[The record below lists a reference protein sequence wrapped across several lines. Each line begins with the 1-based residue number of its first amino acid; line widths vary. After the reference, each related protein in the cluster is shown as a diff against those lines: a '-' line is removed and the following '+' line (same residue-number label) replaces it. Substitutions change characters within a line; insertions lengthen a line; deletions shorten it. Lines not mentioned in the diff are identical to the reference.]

1 MNIEE
6 LGKGLSQSAVKTRD
20 QNGFKLS
27 YIEGHHAI
35 REANRIF
42 GYDGWIRETLDV
54 NEVQNEQVD
63 GKWRVSYTAR
73 SQVTV
78 GPVVRQGVGF
88 GQGIDKD
95 LGRAHESA
103 IKEAE
108 TDAMKRALMTFGDP
122 FGLALYDKEQAHV
135 EKPGVTPKSTGP
147 GQDTIKRI
155 VGEMN
160 ITKDQFAAFQKLPA
174 LNGRSWSTV
183 LLEAHEEGCNNYD
196 RLIEFVGSKE
206 KISA

>member
-1 MNIEE
+1 MKLEE
-6 LGKGLSQSAVKTRD
+6 LEKPLNAAHVKQRD

-42 GYDGWIRETLDV
+42 GFMDWDRQTLDV
-54 NEVQNEQVD
+54 NEVQNEQVGD
-63 GKWRVSYTAR
+63 KWRVSYTAR
-73 SQVTV
+73 CQVTV
-78 GPVVRQGVGF
+78 GEVVRQGVGF

-108 TDAMKRALMTFGDP
+108 TDAMKRALMTFGDA
-122 FGLALYDKEQAHV
+122 FGLALYDKDQTHV
-135 EKPGVTPKSTGP
+135 EKATEAPKAVAGV
-147 GQDTIKRI
+147 DTIKRI

-160 ITKDQFAAFQKLPA
+160 LTKKQFEEFQNLPA
-174 LNGRSWSTV
+174 LKDKSWSTV
-183 LLEAHEEGCNNYD
+183 LLLAHEEGCDNYD
-196 RLIEFVGSKE
+196 RLIEFVSSQE
-206 KISA
+206 KKIA